1 MFCNEAFP
9 YSVRGRQKIL
19 CMREMFVD
27 SAVEELVISVK
38 KSEGTRRG
46 CHDFSEIQRPAVRYE
61 EDKK

>member
-1 MFCNEAFP
+1 
-9 YSVRGRQKIL
+9 
-19 CMREMFVD
+19 MREMFLE

-46 CHDFSEIQRPAVRYE
+46 CHDFREIQKPEVRYE